1 MGYFPV
7 RYNSRVVIYEHKMF
21 IRLATDSLQSL
32 PIRLQNKYFFCNLL
46 PRQFWHKRFH
56 NEQVSFVPSFC
67 CIYLSIRNDPCLPM
81 SMRASLQIL
90 REWHS
95 QSDLG
100 HQESC
105 KVEIFSQKQFANSL
119 NLFPDKE
126 VAALSLLNKKCFFF
140 QYGSFVARGVP
151 RFGKILPLW
160 R

>member
-105 KVEIFSQKQFANSL
+105 KVEIFFTKAVREFIEPFPRQGGCRFVSTEQKMF
-119 NLFPDKE
+119 LFSIRI
-126 VAALSLLNKKCFFF
+126 VCRSWCA
-140 QYGSFVARGVP
+140 Q
-151 RFGKILPLW
+151 IW
-160 R
+160 